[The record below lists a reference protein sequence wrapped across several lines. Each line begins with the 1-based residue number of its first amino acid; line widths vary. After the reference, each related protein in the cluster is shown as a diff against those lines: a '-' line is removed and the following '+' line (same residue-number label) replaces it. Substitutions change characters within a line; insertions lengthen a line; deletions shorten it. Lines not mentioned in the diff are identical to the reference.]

1 MGQLSTCCIDYSNI
15 LDDDSLLNT
24 FYLYRPFLLG
34 EDQDEDA
41 RLMGGSG
48 NGSVKTGGTNLHM
61 FVKGGESLYLDQRS
75 TCVFPLSVQKAHPF
89 WTCWH
94 IRPPLPLVIDYFDE
108 YHDITAEDKEGLIFG
123 ELGPSGSSQLTSST
137 NSRFPSHISCCL

>member
-1 MGQLSTCCIDYSNI
+1 MGQLSTCCVDYSNI

-48 NGSVKTGGTNLHM
+48 NGSAKTGGTNLHM

-94 IRPPLPLVIDYFDE
+94 IRPPFHSSLITLTNIMTSPQRIKRDCVTGVDPITIRQSLSTELVM
-108 YHDITAEDKEGLIFG
+108 AAL
-123 ELGPSGSSQLTSST
+123 
-137 NSRFPSHISCCL
+137 

>member
-1 MGQLSTCCIDYSNI
+1 MGQLSTCCVDYSNI

-48 NGSVKTGGTNLHM
+48 NGSAKTGGTNLHM

-94 IRPPLPLVIDYFDE
+94 IRPPFHLSLITLTNITTSPQRIKRDCVTGVDPITIRQSLSTELVM
-108 YHDITAEDKEGLIFG
+108 AAL
-123 ELGPSGSSQLTSST
+123 
-137 NSRFPSHISCCL
+137 